1 MTSQSTDKEAAWEV
15 LKWIAGE
22 KGQQRIAE
30 GGRMCNTAEMYRRLW
45 LPIVTQR
52 HNVANAEAFVKA
64 LEGASIN
71 LVAEATR
78 ASSTAT
84 PGWPRP

>member
-1 MTSQSTDKEAAWEV
+1 MTRQSTDKEAAWEV

-30 GGRMCNTAEMYRRLW
+30 GGRMCNTAEMCRGLW

-52 HNVANAEAFVKA
+52 HHLANAKAFVEA
-64 LEGASIN
+64 LEGASID
-71 LVAEATR
+71 LVARCTR